1 MAEKGKLFLCAT
13 PIGNLDDV
21 TARLAKVLSQVELV
35 AAENTA
41 QALKLLNRLA
51 VRKKLL
57 SYHEHNKLQAGPK
70 LIDFVAQGRDAALIS
85 DAGYPAIADPG
96 EHLVRL
102 ALERGIEVVPVPG
115 ANAALCALVASGMET
130 APFFFGGFL
139 PRTKKRRE
147 ETLMLWRDIPAT
159 VILYEAPHRLLAVL
173 AEINRLWGDRK
184 IALARE
190 LTKIY
195 EEFFRGSVSE
205 SLAWLA
211 AKPPR
216 GEFTIVLSGAAK
228 TVGGAKENPALPPL
242 EKLRRLLAAGAD
254 KKDSIKKVALEYKIS
269 KRELYQ
275 ALLESGAAGKDEE

>member
-1 MAEKGKLFLCAT
+1 MAGEGKLFLCAT

-21 TARLAKVLSQVELV
+21 TVRLVKVLRQVELV

-41 QALKLLNRLA
+41 RTLKLLNHLA

-57 SYHEHNKLQAGPK
+57 SYHEHNKAKAGPK
-70 LIDFVAQGRDAALIS
+70 LIDFIAAGQDAALLS

-115 ANAALCALVASGMET
+115 ANAALCALVASGIEA

-139 PRTKKRRE
+139 PRSKKRRE
-147 ETLMLWRDIPAT
+147 DTLLLWRDLPAT
-159 VILYEAPHRLLAVL
+159 VILYEAPHRLLTVL

-216 GEFTIVLSGAAK
+216 GEFTIVLSGAPK
-228 TVGGAKENPALPPL
+228 PDGGQATALPPL

-275 ALLESGAAGKDEE
+275 ALLKSDAEGKDEE